1 MELMNF
7 MIEASN
13 HAAHNTL
20 LQLVVVAAICDTF
33 FGVLRAVKEKSFNS
47 NFGIDGAIRKI
58 GMIMSLVFMVIVD
71 AVIQINLIGFLPTE
85 VRSFIGLDVIGVA
98 EFFALLY
105 LAYEIVSI
113 IKNMALCGLPVK
125 NVWKKAR
132 TFLGKY
138 TDELPAPPEG
148 TDEK

>member
-20 LQLVVVAAICDTF
+20 LQLVVVAVICDTF

-58 GMIMSLVFMVIVD
+58 GMVVSLVFMVIVD
-71 AVIQINLIGFLPTE
+71 AVVQINLIGFVPVE
-85 VRSFIGLDVIGVA
+85 VRSFIGLETVGVA

-113 IKNMALCGLPVK
+113 IKNMVHAVCGLIERAKALGIDVPVLEEM
-125 NVWKKAR
+125 KKK
-132 TFLGKY
+132 LK
-138 TDELPAPPEG
+138 L
-148 TDEK
+148 

>member
-20 LQLVVVAAICDTF
+20 LQLVVVAVICDTF

-125 NVWKKAR
+125 KVWKKAR
-132 TFLGKY
+132 AFLGKY